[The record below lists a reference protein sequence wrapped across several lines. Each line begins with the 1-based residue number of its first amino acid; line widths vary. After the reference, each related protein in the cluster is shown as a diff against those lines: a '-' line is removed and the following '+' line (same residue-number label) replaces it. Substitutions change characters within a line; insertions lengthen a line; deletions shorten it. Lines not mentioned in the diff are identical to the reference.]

1 MERTLPNALALAIAL
16 VVRFIPALTQRLSDI
31 SDAFR
36 ARSPKRPGW
45 RILVPAVLSALDDAD
60 RVADALR
67 ARGGAG

>member
-45 RILVPAVLSALDDAD
+45 RILVLDDAT
-60 RVADALR
+60 
-67 ARGGAG
+67 ARQRPCA